1 MRKKKVKQ
9 SILQPGDIILCRVT
23 LRSPI
28 HDKLI
33 AVGEWIMRKKFT
45 RSNYCHVMM
54 VDSDPELVL
63 EAVWPKTHLV
73 KGDWDKREKKYALEV
88 YRVKRATL
96 VQKAKAIHWAHKNL
110 GVWYN
115 VGLLMFGWFPK
126 KHEVI
131 CSTYIAKS
139 YAYAGIQ
146 LGKNEK
152 LLSPDEV
159 AVSTKL
165 KRIS

>member
-9 SILQPGDIILCRVT
+9 ALLQPGDIILCRVT
-23 LRSPI
+23 ERSPI

-33 AVGEWIMRKKFT
+33 AFGEWVMRKKFT
-45 RSNYCHVMM
+45 RSSYCHVMM
-54 VDSDPELVL
+54 VDSDTELVL

-73 KGDWDKREKKYALEV
+73 KADWEAREKKYALEV
-88 YRVKRATL
+88 YRVKGATL

-115 VGLLMFGWFPK
+115 VGLLLFGWFPK

-131 CSTYIAKS
+131 CITYAMKAW
-139 YAYAGIQ
+139 AYAGSP
-146 LGKNEK
+146 LMKNEK
-152 LLSPDEV
+152 LPSPDEL